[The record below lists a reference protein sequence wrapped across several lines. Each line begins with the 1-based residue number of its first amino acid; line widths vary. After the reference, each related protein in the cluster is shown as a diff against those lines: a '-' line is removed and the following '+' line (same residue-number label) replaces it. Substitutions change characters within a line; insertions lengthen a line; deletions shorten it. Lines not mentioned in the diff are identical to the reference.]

1 LQMVA
6 TLNLVLAEGD
16 DGYLYGGPS
25 GEQLQEISA
34 VNRPRKYRL
43 NPRAY
48 PQPLSQ
54 ACGDEDAESHA
65 AAVATYHASRPHPRR
80 ISHHKEVVVDPT
92 FFEPSE
98 ERIEELRRFALDQQ

>member
-1 LQMVA
+1 MVV

-16 DGYLYGGPS
+16 DGYLYGKPS
-25 GEQLQEISA
+25 GERLQELSA
-34 VNRPRKYRL
+34 VNHPRKHRL
-43 NPRAY
+43 KLRAY

-65 AAVATYHASRPHPRR
+65 AAVATYHASRPQPRR
-80 ISHHKEVVVDPT
+80 IYNHEEVVVDSS